1 MAKSDDFTKWL
12 SSNSVNG
19 YTDCIQINV
28 LKDSI
33 YTIGFYISEKLSDE
47 FRHAHSFKIKGK
59 LCSKY
64 GFTPNGCEYFADIEY
79 NAPKQEVCILDNIVD
94 PNYRRKGIGS
104 LGLAYIKYIS
114 SLLHCKKIL
123 GVKQPIPNT
132 SEEMNVLT
140 AFYQKNGFKNLTN
153 NKICYIFTEKE

>member
-1 MAKSDDFTKWL
+1 MAKSDDFTTWL
-12 SSNSVNG
+12 SFNSVNG

-47 FRHAHSFKIKGK
+47 FRHAYSF
-59 LCSKY
+59 
-64 GFTPNGCEYFADIEY
+64 
-79 NAPKQEVCILDNIVD
+79 
-94 PNYRRKGIGS
+94 
-104 LGLAYIKYIS
+104 KYIS
-114 SLLHCKKIL
+114 SLLHCKKIS

-140 AFYQKNGFKNLTN
+140 VFYQKNGFKNLPN